1 MNDKLLFGLIV
12 LGLFAGFSF
21 YFAVNASAGPNIPV
35 PPIQFEAQTKG
46 MGYPNPWDVSLGIDA
61 QLPIQKQQVHF
72 WIPGLDPCPT
82 ATPSKQYTPHRY
94 PAVPGGNISTVMHH
108 GIVEACCNRAPADN
122 DWRLNPPEVAVL

>member
-12 LGLFAGFSF
+12 LALFAGFSF
-21 YFAVNASAGPNIPV
+21 YWAVNSSDSPNTPIPSFQYEAMTAGLAV
-35 PPIQFEAQTKG
+35 Q
-46 MGYPNPWDVSLGIDA
+46 NPWNVSLGIDA
-61 QLPIQKQQVHF
+61 QVPLPKQQVHF
-72 WIPGLDPCPT
+72 WIPGLDPSPG

-108 GIVEACCNRAPADN
+108 GLVESCCNRAPADS